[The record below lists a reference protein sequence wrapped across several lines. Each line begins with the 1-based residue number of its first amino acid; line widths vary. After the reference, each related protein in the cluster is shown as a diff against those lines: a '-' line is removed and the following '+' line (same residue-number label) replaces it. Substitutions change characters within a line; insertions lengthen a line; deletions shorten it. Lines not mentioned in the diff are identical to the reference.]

1 MNEHRILFEGG
12 PAHGEV
18 ALWHDPTTW
27 PASVAPRG
35 GTTWG
40 PKGLGLGAWG
50 TYQLV
55 GRTEAGHWLFRW
67 QEGRADEQG

>member
-12 PAHGEV
+12 PQHGEL
-18 ALWHDPTTW
+18 AIWHDPYYRCIT
-27 PASVAPRG
+27 V
-35 GTTWG
+35 
-40 PKGLGLGAWG
+40 GLGFGAWG